1 MSIVPFVDGDLAG
14 DDCRSA
20 AIALFEDFEEV
31 MACGGIERFEARIVE
46 DEQLH
51 TAERAQQA
59 DVAAIAAG
67 EREVGEELGAALVKD
82 GAIVATG
89 FVVKRAQEPG
99 TAPALEAQ
107 AIANPALE
115 RNCPRAI
122 YDAGS

>member
-1 MSIVPFVDGDLAG
+1 
-14 DDCRSA
+14 
-20 AIALFEDFEEV
+20 
-31 MACGGIERFEARIVE
+31 MAYGGIESFEARIVK

-67 EREVGEELGAALVKD
+67 EREVGEQLGAALVKD